1 MDNINMNTKL
11 KMFLPKISTLHVRA
25 DWWPH
30 LGQWTRLRQSTSSDG
45 PTINDKTTKRQK
57 CKLGESIRSADPNS
71 QAIRGKQYLYTI

>member
-30 LGQWTRLRQSTSSDG
+30 LGQWTRLRQSTSSDQSDG
-45 PTINDKTTKRQK
+45 PTINNKTTKRQNDK
-57 CKLGESIRSADPNS
+57 SAN
-71 QAIRGKQYLYTI
+71 